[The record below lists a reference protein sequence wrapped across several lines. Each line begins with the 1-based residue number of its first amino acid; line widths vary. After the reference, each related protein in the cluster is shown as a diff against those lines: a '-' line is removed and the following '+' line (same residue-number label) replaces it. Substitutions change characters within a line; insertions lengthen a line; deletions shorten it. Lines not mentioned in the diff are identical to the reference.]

1 MNHPGAALHWR
12 APRSPRPLMLA
23 VLLLHGAALVG
34 LQWASRP
41 VRSSATPPQ
50 RLLLRWIAEPP
61 LAPPPKPASEDD
73 ATAPA
78 RRAPQQPMPMLP
90 SPIRPDPATA
100 LPAPQATQTTTQAI
114 TTAPALPPEPA
125 ASHPPPLR
133 LDLPRRGGTTPGRV
147 PEADD
152 SPAGQARRDPRGNSA
167 QGRGDRVERALDGG
181 PTTATEE
188 DRGPGRRRY
197 RIGRD
202 CVDVREGRAAGLD
215 PFSASTR
222 PMPKLAE
229 PCRE

>member
-1 MNHPGAALHWR
+1 
-12 APRSPRPLMLA
+12 MLAA

-34 LQWASRP
+34 LHWASRP
-41 VRSSATPPQ
+41 QRSSAVAPQ
-50 RLLLRWIAEPP
+50 RSQLRWIAEPP
-61 LAPPPKPASEDD
+61 PPPEVAREDN
-73 ATAPA
+73 APA
-78 RRAPQQPMPMLP
+78 RAHGPPERPRLTPQPIRAE
-90 SPIRPDPATA
+90 PIRPDLATA
-100 LPAPQATQTTTQAI
+100 LPPPQATQATTQAI
-114 TTAPALPPEPA
+114 TAAPALPPEPA
-125 ASHPPPLR
+125 ASQPPPLR

-167 QGRGDRVERALDGG
+167 LGRGDRVERALDGG

-188 DRGPGRRRY
+188 DRGPGRHRY